1 MKNEILLVL
10 NLITVFSMTLIFY
23 RLYGKRGLICWN
35 TLATVCANIE
45 VMILVNAFGIE
56 QTLGNILFAST
67 FLTTDIL
74 SENHSKED
82 ATMAVKTG
90 ILASVA
96 VIIITRF
103 WLLFTPSENDFV
115 SDAIKTVFSNTPRIM
130 FAGFFVYAIV
140 QFVDVW
146 LYHRIWN
153 YTNKKFGDKKR
164 FLWLRNNMATLL
176 SQLLNAILF
185 NVVAFWGVYDNSSL
199 ITIIISTYAIYIVTS
214 LLDTPILYIARKIKK
229 E

>member
-185 NVVAFWGVYDNSSL
+185 NVVAFWGVHDNSSL

>member
-10 NLITVFSMTLIFY
+10 NLITVFSMTLIFF

-115 SDAIKTVFSNTPRIM
+115 SDAIKTVFLNTPRIM

-185 NVVAFWGVYDNSSL
+185 NVVAFWGVYDNSTL

>member
-1 MKNEILLVL
+1 MKNEVLLVL
-10 NLITVFSMTLIFY
+10 NLITVYFLTLIFY

-74 SENHSKED
+74 SENHSKKD
-82 ATMAVKTG
+82 ANVAVKTG

-115 SDAIKTVFSNTPRIM
+115 SDAIKTVFSNTPRVM
-130 FAGFFVYAIV
+130 FAGLLVYAIA
-140 QFVDVW
+140 QLFDVW

-153 YTNKKFGDKKR
+153 YTNKKFGDKKK
-164 FLWLRNNMATLL
+164 FLWLRNNLATLL
-176 SQLLNAILF
+176 SQLLNAVLF
-185 NVVAFWGVYDNSSL
+185 NVVAFWGVYDKYTL
-199 ITIIISTYAIYIVTS
+199 LTIIVSTYAIYIVTS
-214 LLDTPILYIARKIKK
+214 LLDTPIVYIARKIKR